1 MSLFPAVITGYRY
14 TTLICNADPSYIPC
28 LIGVNAAAPANPA
41 MGAYFETID
50 GVFHVLKIGKV
61 RVTKWVV
68 EGSTGRNQ
76 IVECQYGKT
85 SFYVPVHEL
94 IAEADKDPNGAALV
108 SRLVNL
114 TESPV
119 R

>member
-1 MSLFPAVITGYRY
+1 MSLFPAVVTGYRY
-14 TTLICNADPSYIPC
+14 RTRICNADPSYIPC
-28 LIGVNAAAPANPA
+28 LIGVSPVAPANPTL
-41 MGAYFETID
+41 GAYFETVE

-61 RVTKWVV
+61 RVTKWVA
-68 EGSTGRNQ
+68 EGTEGRNQ

-85 SFYVPVHEL
+85 SFYIPVHEL

-108 SRLVNL
+108 ARLVNL
-114 TESPV
+114 TEGAS